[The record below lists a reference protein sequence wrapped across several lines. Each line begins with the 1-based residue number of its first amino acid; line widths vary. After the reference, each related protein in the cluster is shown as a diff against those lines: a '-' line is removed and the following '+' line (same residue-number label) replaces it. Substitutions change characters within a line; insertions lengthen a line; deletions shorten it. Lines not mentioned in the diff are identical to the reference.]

1 MKKNVIYVDFKFTRK
16 RIVSKKLYLFCKI
29 NYLIKNFFNSFFKKD
44 IPINSE
50 VYPFKKIL

>member
-16 RIVSKKLYLFCKI
+16 RIVSKKLYLFCKV
-29 NYLIKNFFNSFFKKD
+29 NYLIKNFFNFFVKED
-44 IPINSE
+44 ESLNSE